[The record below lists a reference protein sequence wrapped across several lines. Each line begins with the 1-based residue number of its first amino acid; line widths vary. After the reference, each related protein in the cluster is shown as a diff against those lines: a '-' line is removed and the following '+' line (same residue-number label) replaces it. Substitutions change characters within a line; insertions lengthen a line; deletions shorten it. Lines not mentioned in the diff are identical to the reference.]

1 MAANAALFQPY
12 QIGDLLLQHRI
23 VMAPL
28 TRMRA
33 NEKGELGEMSVEYYS
48 QRASAPGT
56 LIIAE
61 ATLIAAKAAGYPY
74 MPGIWSEE
82 HITGLK
88 KASSLL

>member
-1 MAANAALFQPY
+1 
-12 QIGDLLLQHRI
+12 
-23 VMAPL
+23 MAPL

-82 HITGLK
+82 HIAGLK
-88 KASSLL
+88 KASGRLWWLPNRY